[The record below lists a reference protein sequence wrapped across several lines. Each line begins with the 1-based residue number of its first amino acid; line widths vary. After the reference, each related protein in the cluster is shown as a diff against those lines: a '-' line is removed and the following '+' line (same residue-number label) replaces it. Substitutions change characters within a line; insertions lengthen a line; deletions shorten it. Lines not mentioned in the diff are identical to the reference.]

1 VGGKGRKYAQ
11 MGWLLRQRGDHGG
24 RVRLRDAEPLREGAE
39 GTGGGIAE
47 GAERRQQHREEDM
60 DPLVGLA
67 LAHAEQASVHHLEGI
82 GLEVDQNEEQAIFRR
97 R

>member
-1 VGGKGRKYAQ
+1 
-11 MGWLLRQRGDHGG
+11 
-24 RVRLRDAEPLREGAE
+24 
-39 GTGGGIAE
+39 
-47 GAERRQQHREEDM
+47 M

-82 GLEVDQNEEQAIFRR
+82 GFEVDQDEEQAIFRR